1 MLVGVTWNSPCG
13 KWYGVSFKTLKIEL
27 PFDLSIPILSI
38 YLEKTLIQKDTHI
51 PMFITALFTIA
62 KTWKQPKC
70 PLADEWCLALS
81 SHQSSFV
88 IAFVLAT
95 MYLAGP
101 ANQVIND
108 LSIHVFFARLNLAY
122 LLQMITVA
130 FDFTESK
137 QMDH

>member
-1 MLVGVTWNSPCG
+1 M
-13 KWYGVSFKTLKIEL
+13 
-27 PFDLSIPILSI
+27 
-38 YLEKTLIQKDTHI
+38 IQKDVYA
-51 PMFITALFTIA
+51 PMFTATLFAIA

-108 LSIHVFFARLNLAY
+108 LSIHVFSARLNLAY

-130 FDFTESK
+130 FDFAERK

>member
-1 MLVGVTWNSPCG
+1 MNGVLHYLAISP
-13 KWYGVSFKTLKIEL
+13 L
-27 PFDLSIPILSI
+27 
-38 YLEKTLIQKDTHI
+38 
-51 PMFITALFTIA
+51 
-62 KTWKQPKC
+62 
-70 PLADEWCLALS
+70 
-81 SHQSSFV
+81 FV

-130 FDFTESK
+130 LDFTESSQNGSLK
-137 QMDH
+137 TEKLPDGPF

>member
-1 MLVGVTWNSPCG
+1 M
-13 KWYGVSFKTLKIEL
+13 
-27 PFDLSIPILSI
+27 
-38 YLEKTLIQKDTHI
+38 YLEKNIIQKDIHPPVFTA
-51 PMFITALFTIA
+51 ALFTIA

-108 LSIHVFFARLNLAY
+108 LSIHVFSARLNLAY

-130 FDFTESK
+130 FDFAERK